1 MQKIFLLLITI
12 LFSFSISAANLKG
25 SVTDF
30 SGKSSF
36 EGAII
41 TVDGTNFRTSTDREG
56 NFSITGIEPGR
67 YNIIVTYLGT
77 SPILKNITIS
87 SGENEENFILGSS
100 VDLTENLLVVG
111 QAASTYLSLI
121 HISEPTRPC

>member
-77 SPILKNITIS
+77 SPILKNITILLVIGS
-87 SGENEENFILGSS
+87 IEVSRILVG
-100 VDLTENLLVVG
+100 VILETEN
-111 QAASTYLSLI
+111 
-121 HISEPTRPC
+121 RPSVQSGPRIC